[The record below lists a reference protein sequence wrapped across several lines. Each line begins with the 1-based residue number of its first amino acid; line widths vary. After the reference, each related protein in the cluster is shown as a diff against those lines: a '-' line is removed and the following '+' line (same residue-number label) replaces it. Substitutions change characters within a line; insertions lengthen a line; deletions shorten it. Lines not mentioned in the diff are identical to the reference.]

1 MSAPRNSG
9 LARRRWRHVVSRLL
23 LSYAV
28 VELAVVFALAATIG
42 FGWTLL
48 VLLATFV
55 LGFGLLAPLGGWQL
69 GRRLLWLRS
78 GLAEPRSALSDGAL
92 VTVASVLV
100 LVPGLVTT
108 TMGLLLL
115 VPPIRA
121 LARPGLTAIA
131 VRGFLR
137 NVPLTADA
145 AANMAGP
152 SARAAPTRTLLM
164 ARSSTS

>member
-1 MSAPRNSG
+1 M
-9 LARRRWRHVVSRLL
+9 VSRLL

-78 GLAEPRSALSDGAL
+78 GLAEHEAH
-92 VTVASVLV
+92 
-100 LVPGLVTT
+100 
-108 TMGLLLL
+108 
-115 VPPIRA
+115 
-121 LARPGLTAIA
+121 
-131 VRGFLR
+131 
-137 NVPLTADA
+137 
-145 AANMAGP
+145 
-152 SARAAPTRTLLM
+152 
-164 ARSSTS
+164 